1 MNNKYQLYV
10 LLNSLPLKVVRLFV
24 LLTSAT
30 SLPVYWLSTHDV
42 SVPISIFAIVIVNEL
57 FIERLEMTKPHKK
70 LHKDS
75 VSGTEEM
82 IFSARKKFDQS
93 NNTFELVNKIIRKRE
108 VRFLSDSLGIEI
120 AKLENTNIP
129 KAELIKQAKEAA
141 IWVDGTYLTEVDL
154 FSAYI
159 LLSEDKTRYLKLH
172 DLNNDDVINVLYWA
186 RRRFTPDKFE
196 RSEIRLFGSGVFDSL
211 AYSWNFELKKYASNL
226 TSEVIAKGFPP
237 SVIGREEEY
246 NELLIALS
254 KRRESNAILIGEPGV
269 GKKSIVEYLAYIS
282 FLGASPGVIAH
293 KKVFVLH
300 IDKLIAGVN
309 SSGDLEARLS
319 YLLSELAHSDDS
331 ILFMPNIEGIFGGGG
346 FNLDISGVLNE
357 YLEGGRI
364 KIIGTT
370 TEDQYSNYIEHKT
383 NSAEMFEKIEVKEL
397 NEGRTLLL
405 LTEKVREI
413 EAKYGMKIEYSAL
426 KQVVNL
432 SNVYFPDRVSPGRD
446 IDLLETVCSKL
457 EINNARSVNG
467 PEVVSLVQAKTHVA
481 LVDPSEQEKELLLS
495 LEKEI
500 HNKVIGQDEAVKA
513 VADSIRRLR
522 SGFSNKERPISVM
535 LFLGPTGVG
544 KTEVAKALSAVYFGD
559 KANMIRLDM
568 SEYQTQDQI
577 KRLLGENSGE
587 DYVGNTLP
595 EQVEKNP
602 FSLILLDEFEKAH
615 PHILDIF
622 LQVFDEGG
630 LTTNRGKK
638 TSFKNTIIIATSNA
652 GSEEIREGNV
662 SNTNEFKKN
671 LLESLLKKGIFKPEL
686 VNRFDEVVIFNSLT
700 IEEVRKIAGILLKE
714 TLLRQENYSIS
725 FDEKVL
731 EKIKKE
737 SYSPDFG
744 ARNIRRYIENE
755 IESYLSKLILEDKI
769 NKGESVILSVDEQN
783 NFIVKI

>member
-1 MNNKYQLYV
+1 MSNKYQLYL
-10 LLNSLPLKVVRLFV
+10 LLNSLPLKIIRLFV
-24 LLTSAT
+24 LLTSILLLPAYWFSNHDI
-30 SLPVYWLSTHDV
+30 SL
-42 SVPISIFAIVIVNEL
+42 PISIFAIVIVNEL
-57 FIERLEMTKPHKK
+57 FIERLEATRPRKK
-70 LHKDS
+70 LHKDT

-93 NNTFELVNKIIRKRE
+93 SNSFELVNNISRMSE
-108 VRFLSDSLGIEI
+108 VRFVSDSLGVEL
-120 AKLENTNIP
+120 AKLENVNIS
-129 KAELIKQAKEAA
+129 KVELIEQAKEAA
-141 IWVDGTYLTEVDL
+141 IWVNGTYITEVDL

-186 RRRFTPDKFE
+186 RRRFNPDQFD
-196 RSEIRLFGSGVFDSL
+196 RSQIRLFGSGVFDSL

-226 TSEVIAKGFPP
+226 TSEVIGKGFPP
-237 SVIGREEEY
+237 SIIGREEEY

-254 KRRESNAILIGEPGV
+254 KRRESNAILIGEPGT

-282 FLGASPGVIAH
+282 FLGVSPRVIAH
-293 KKVFVLH
+293 KKIFVLH

-346 FNLDISGVLNE
+346 FNLDISGVLSE

-370 TEDQYSNYIEHKT
+370 TEDQYSNFIEHKT
-383 NSAEMFEKIEVKEL
+383 NSAEMFDKIDVKEL
-397 NEGRTLLL
+397 NEGKTLLL
-405 LTEKVREI
+405 LTEKVREV

-457 EINNARSVNG
+457 EIDHKKRVNG
-467 PEVVSLVQAKTHVA
+467 EEVVNVVQAKTHVA
-481 LVDPSEQEKELLLS
+481 LVDPNDQEKELLLS

-500 HNKVIGQDEAVKA
+500 HGRVIGQDEAVKA
-513 VADSIRRLR
+513 IADSIRRLR
-522 SGFSNKERPISVM
+522 SGFNDKERPISVM

-559 KANMIRLDM
+559 KGNMIRLDM

-577 KRLLGENSGE
+577 RRLLGENSGE
-587 DYVGNTLP
+587 EYVNNTLP

-622 LQVFDEGG
+622 LQVFDEGR
-630 LTTNRGKK
+630 LTTNRGQKI
-638 TSFKNTIIIATSNA
+638 SFKNAIIIATSNA
-652 GSEEIREGNV
+652 GSEEIREGNT
-662 SNTNEFKKN
+662 SNTSEIKKN
-671 LLESLLKKGIFKPEL
+671 LLESLLKKGVFKPEL

-700 IEEVRKIAGILLKE
+700 VDEVRKIAGILLKDA
-714 TLLRQENYSIS
+714 LARQEDYSIS

-731 EKIKKE
+731 EKITKE
-737 SYSPDFG
+737 SYDPDFG
-744 ARNIRRYIENE
+744 ARNIRRYIESE
-755 IESYLSKLILEDKI
+755 VESYLSKLILEDRI
-769 NKGESVILSVDEQN
+769 NKGESIMLSVDEQN
-783 NFIVKI
+783 NFTVKI